1 MGFDGAN
8 ANWETGMLT
17 LLFNNTVTTDVGY
30 IGGSSI
36 AASGT
41 PGSLYI
47 SLHTADPG
55 NGGSQTT
62 SEVTTGAYAG
72 YARVAVAR
80 STGGWTV
87 SGSNPAQAANAATVT
102 FPLCTGGSGATVTY
116 VGIGVDNGAH
126 NILLY
131 SAQLTSSLAV
141 SNNITPSFAIGSL
154 VVTFL

>member
-17 LLFNNTVTTDVGY
+17 LLFNNTVTTDVSY

-36 AASGT
+36 TASVT
-41 PGSLYI
+41 PGNLYI

-55 NGGSQTT
+55 NNGLQTT

-80 STGGWTV
+80 STAGWTV
-87 SGSNPAQAANAATVT
+87 SGSNPAQAANAAAIT
-102 FPLCTGGSGATVTY
+102 FPLCTGGTGATITY
-116 VGIGVDNGAH
+116 IGIGVDNGTN

-131 SAQLTSSLAV
+131 SGQLSSPLNV
-141 SNNITPSFAIGSL
+141 SNNITPSFAINQL
-154 VVTFL
+154 VVTFS